1 MDTTDRGYFIEE
13 DKDVVFTNVNI
24 VTTNEVV
31 SGMRLHTKKGII
43 VALETEKEENKP
55 SSTESVKV
63 IDGKGLFLAPG
74 FVDQHCHGG
83 STGRFMVDPEGAAA
97 YHLRH
102 GTTAVMATFSP
113 RPTVEESLQSLKNF
127 AMFCRSDSPMAEVI
141 AGIHMEGPFTN
152 PKYGAHRPW
161 SIQPGPENGLRFFEA
176 IKEMRSI
183 WSVAPELPGC
193 LEMCSALRLHAHS
206 HLPRFL
212 VGHTEA
218 NYEQITALLP
228 YGLVGVTH
236 CTNATGF
243 AENFRPGIRS
253 FGVDE
258 TCWLLDEIS
267 AEVIPDYYGVH
278 VHPNMLRLILKIKGD
293 KGVVI
298 ITDCTYRLDE
308 VPEALLE
315 KYELENLDV
324 CFNAKGQLA
333 GSKMTMDRACA
344 NMRRHTGASLVSVF
358 RMASLNPARLI
369 GIDDGTGSI
378 EVGKRADLVLVDSNI
393 NLYGV
398 WSKGREVNRQRE

>member
-324 CFNAKGQLA
+324 CFNAKEQLA

-369 GIDDGTGSI
+369 GIDDETGSI

>member
-152 PKYGAHRPW
+152 PKYGANRPW

-369 GIDDGTGSI
+369 GIDDETGSI

>member
-369 GIDDGTGSI
+369 GIDDETGSI

>member
-152 PKYGAHRPW
+152 PKYGANRPW
-161 SIQPGPENGLRFFEA
+161 SIQPGPENGLRF
-176 IKEMRSI
+176 
-183 WSVAPELPGC
+183 
-193 LEMCSALRLHAHS
+193 
-206 HLPRFL
+206 
-212 VGHTEA
+212 
-218 NYEQITALLP
+218 
-228 YGLVGVTH
+228 
-236 CTNATGF
+236 
-243 AENFRPGIRS
+243 
-253 FGVDE
+253 
-258 TCWLLDEIS
+258 
-267 AEVIPDYYGVH
+267 
-278 VHPNMLRLILKIKGD
+278 
-293 KGVVI
+293 
-298 ITDCTYRLDE
+298 
-308 VPEALLE
+308 
-315 KYELENLDV
+315 
-324 CFNAKGQLA
+324 
-333 GSKMTMDRACA
+333 
-344 NMRRHTGASLVSVF
+344 
-358 RMASLNPARLI
+358 
-369 GIDDGTGSI
+369 
-378 EVGKRADLVLVDSNI
+378 
-393 NLYGV
+393 
-398 WSKGREVNRQRE
+398 

>member
-1 MDTTDRGYFIEE
+1 M
-13 DKDVVFTNVNI
+13 
-24 VTTNEVV
+24 
-31 SGMRLHTKKGII
+31 
-43 VALETEKEENKP
+43 
-55 SSTESVKV
+55 
-63 IDGKGLFLAPG
+63 
-74 FVDQHCHGG
+74 
-83 STGRFMVDPEGAAA
+83 
-97 YHLRH
+97 
-102 GTTAVMATFSP
+102 
-113 RPTVEESLQSLKNF
+113 
-127 AMFCRSDSPMAEVI
+127 
-141 AGIHMEGPFTN
+141 
-152 PKYGAHRPW
+152 
-161 SIQPGPENGLRFFEA
+161 
-176 IKEMRSI
+176 
-183 WSVAPELPGC
+183 PGC

-369 GIDDGTGSI
+369 GIDDETGSI